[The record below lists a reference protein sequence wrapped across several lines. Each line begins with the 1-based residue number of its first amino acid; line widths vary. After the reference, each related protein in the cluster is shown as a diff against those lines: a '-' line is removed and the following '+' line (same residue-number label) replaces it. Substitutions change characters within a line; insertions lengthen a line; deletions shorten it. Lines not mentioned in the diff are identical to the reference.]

1 MSISP
6 RLLER
11 RRQAALVETFGAC
24 TAEYIQLL
32 RFKQMELEDE
42 IGVLKTELEKRK

>member
-1 MSISP
+1 MISP

-11 RRQAALVETFGAC
+11 RRAAALVEGFGAC

-42 IGVLKTELEKRK
+42 IGALKIELEKKK

>member
-1 MSISP
+1 MISP

-11 RRQAALVETFGAC
+11 RRQAALVEGFGAC

-42 IGVLKTELEKRK
+42 IGALKAQLERKQ

>member
-1 MSISP
+1 MISP

-11 RRQAALVETFGAC
+11 RRNAALVEGHGAC

-42 IGVLKTELEKRK
+42 IGALKIELERKK

>member
-1 MSISP
+1 MISP
-6 RLLER
+6 CRLER
-11 RRQAALVETFGAC
+11 RRAAALVEGFGVC

-42 IGVLKTELEKRK
+42 IGALKAQLERKQ

>member
-1 MSISP
+1 MISL

-11 RRQAALVETFGAC
+11 RRQAALVEGFGAC

-42 IGVLKTELEKRK
+42 IGTLKIEVEKHK

>member
-1 MSISP
+1 MISP

-11 RRQAALVETFGAC
+11 RRAAALVEGFGAC

-42 IGVLKTELEKRK
+42 IGALKTQLERKQ